1 MYNLWKP
8 TYVIGLVARV
18 SPAPLIP
25 LLVAVSRSLGP
36 FTPILPYIYIIL
48 LGKRCREHHW
58 TGAVIRSS
66 TGYHFSTCVRG
77 FRQLAV
83 YNRYLCNQVLEAALA
98 KFADY

>member
-8 TYVIGLVARV
+8 TYVTGLVARV

-36 FTPILPYIYIIL
+36 FTPVLPYIYIIL

-58 TGAVIRSS
+58 TGAVIRSA
-66 TGYHFSTCVRG
+66 TGYRFQTCVRG

-83 YNRYLCNQVLEAALA
+83 
-98 KFADY
+98 